1 MRQEKNQPTVRAVER
16 TLNILFLISSAEEPL
31 ALAQISKETG
41 VDKAT
46 ALRMLAT
53 LESFR
58 LVQRDE
64 ASRAY
69 SIGAGAWQ
77 LSSAYQAEIKVVAE
91 NHLRKLRDATGE
103 SVSLVVARGLER
115 VMLMA
120 IEASHELR
128 VVPQLNS
135 VLPIYSG
142 ASGKVFMAFMAP
154 EKCEQVIEQTG
165 LRPVNERSIIDR
177 DTYLAELEIV
187 RQQGFAASNGDVTF
201 GAAAIAAPIID
212 SKRDVL
218 GVVSLRGPE
227 VRLNPDRAKKLAPL
241 VKQTARDIAIEMSGA
256 LRTAEAG

>member
-16 TLNILFLISSAEEPL
+16 TLNILFLVSAAKEPL
-31 ALAQISKETG
+31 GLAQISSETG

-64 ASRAY
+64 VTRAY
-69 SIGAGAWQ
+69 SIGSGAWQ
-77 LSSAYQAEIKVVAE
+77 LSSAYQAEIKVVSE
-91 NHLRKLRDATGE
+91 SHLRELRDATGE
-103 SVSLVVARGLER
+103 SVSLVVARGLDR

-142 ASGKVFMAFMAP
+142 ASGKVFMAFMTP
-154 EKCEQVIEQTG
+154 DKRERVIELTG
-165 LRPVNERSIIDR
+165 LRPVNERSIVDR
-177 DTYLAELEIV
+177 ETYLQALEAV
-187 RQQGFAASNGDVTF
+187 RQQGFAVSSGDVTF
-201 GAAAIAAPIID
+201 GAAAIAAPILD
-212 SKRDVL
+212 AKGEVL
-218 GVVSLRGPE
+218 AVVSLRGPE
-227 VRLNPDRAKKLAPL
+227 VRLNPERVRKLAPL
-241 VKQTARDIAIEMSGA
+241 VKQTARDIAIEMAGA
-256 LRTAEAG
+256 VRTAEAG